1 MKAKGKQLRRSKL
14 LSGWLPIMTGTTILN
29 ICSVTGQ
36 THTVTAVQMD
46 HSRNVV
52 QDDDH
57 MVIWGLGGRYAWLSY
72 PTNEIPFELFSIEI
86 EAAAEPAD
94 GRWPEIAVAV
104 NDSAGILVKKTI
116 VSTEWHQI
124 SMGEFTRKATDRS
137 LFFSFTNDYR
147 NRQTGA
153 DLNLKLRSVT
163 FRQLSIE
170 TFTLDDSIK
179 IRWNQN
185 REPDLAGHRVHYG
198 FQTRSYSR
206 AVDVKKATHFQP
218 ILEPESIYYFAV
230 SAYDT
235 AGNSSGYS
243 DEVRFYLTSIN
254 PLGVN
259 PHFSPLPRLL
269 FFGKEI
275 ALGNRGS

>member
-72 PTNEIPFELFSIEI
+72 PT
-86 EAAAEPAD
+86 
-94 GRWPEIAVAV
+94 
-104 NDSAGILVKKTI
+104 
-116 VSTEWHQI
+116 
-124 SMGEFTRKATDRS
+124 
-137 LFFSFTNDYR
+137 
-147 NRQTGA
+147 
-153 DLNLKLRSVT
+153 
-163 FRQLSIE
+163 
-170 TFTLDDSIK
+170 
-179 IRWNQN
+179 
-185 REPDLAGHRVHYG
+185 
-198 FQTRSYSR
+198 
-206 AVDVKKATHFQP
+206 HFQP